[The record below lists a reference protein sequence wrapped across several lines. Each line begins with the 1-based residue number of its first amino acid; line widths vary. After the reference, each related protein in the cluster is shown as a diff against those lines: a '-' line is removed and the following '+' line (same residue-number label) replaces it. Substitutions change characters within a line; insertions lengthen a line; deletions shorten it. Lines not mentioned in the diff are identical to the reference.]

1 MVALEAAF
9 TLKPL
14 VLRDLDVYKTVYK
27 NNYLSGNTNEEFIKI
42 IRDLKDNKKLYDEYV
57 KKSNNIRNMYDEY
70 GIYKKWLG
78 LYKTISKKEYQK

>member
-1 MVALEAAF
+1 MKSVTYEE
-9 TLKPL
+9 
-14 VLRDLDVYKTVYK
+14 
-27 NNYLSGNTNEEFIKI
+27 LSELNDNLPNHNTILI
-42 IRDLKDNKKLYDEYV
+42 GAGRYYGVRKKLYDEYV